1 MSQQYSRP
9 ISGTTAAG
17 AGATY
22 VVLNRFAEKTSIQIT
37 VNGTVSDYDVDTT
50 LNNIMSNPAAVNAP
64 EGAIAPASAT
74 WIATDLNAES
84 ASGGLVLTTPFF
96 ALRLNLITGTGS
108 LSYRILQTG

>member
-9 ISGTTAAG
+9 IVGTTAAG

-22 VVLNRFAEKTSIQIT
+22 VVLNRYAEKTSIQIT

-50 LNNIMSNPAAVNAP
+50 MNNILSAAPNAP
-64 EGAIAPASAT
+64 EGGVAAASAT
-74 WIATDLNAES
+74 WLPTSLNAES
-84 ASGGLVLTTPFF
+84 ASGGLDLTVPVF
-96 ALRLNLITGTGS
+96 ALRINLITGTGS